1 MHVTLHIT
9 TRCNFRCGYCYSPPR
24 AGLEMS
30 KEVATKAI
38 ELASRMSP
46 NNTGVIFFGGEPL
59 LRKDF
64 IFEVIDACSQ
74 RQRKSGCQFH
84 YKVTTNGSLLDEVFI
99 ESATGARLSIAVSLD
114 GVREAHN
121 THRVTDAGAPT
132 FESLIPQITALLRR
146 QPYAS
151 ALMVV
156 TPETVDQYARSFD
169 YLIRLGFRYII
180 ASLNY
185 AGDWRRSHLRRLER
199 EYRKIATRYESQTRA
214 GHKFYFSPF
223 EKKIASHV
231 HGKEALCQQCYFGV
245 RQLSVAPD
253 GSIYPCVQ
261 FVKDGRD
268 GDYCLG
274 NVWDG
279 IDRERQSALFS
290 ASRALKS
297 TCQDCALLGRCE
309 NQCSCLNWQTTGAI
323 DQVSPILCETERL
336 LIPIVDELAAKLYRV
351 RAPLFIQ
358 KHYNPIYPLL
368 SFLEDHEPEPSVKR
382 TPYAR
387 LRLV

>member
-1 MHVTLHIT
+1 
-9 TRCNFRCGYCYSPPR
+9 
-24 AGLEMS
+24 MS
-30 KEVATKAI
+30 REVAMKAI
-38 ELASRMSP
+38 DLTSRMSP

-64 IFEVIDACSQ
+64 IFEVIDACSAK
-74 RQRKSGCQFH
+74 QRKSGRQFH
-84 YKVTTNGSLLDEVFI
+84 YKVTTNGSLMDEVFI
-99 ESATGARLSIAVSLD
+99 QSATRSRLSIAVSLD
-114 GVREAHN
+114 GTRIAHDK
-121 THRVTDAGAPT
+121 HRVTGSGAPT
-132 FESLIPQITALLRR
+132 FDSLLPKIAVLLRH
-146 QPYAS
+146 QPYAC

-156 TPETVDQYARSFD
+156 TPETVGHYASSFD
-169 YLIRLGFRYII
+169 YLFQLGFRYII
-180 ASLNY
+180 SSLNY
-185 AGDWRRSHLRRLER
+185 AGAWDRSHLRTLER
-199 EYRKIATRYESQTRA
+199 EYRKIATRYERLTRA

-231 HGKEALCQQCYFGV
+231 HGKGALCQQCYFGV

-279 IDRERQSALFS
+279 IDCERQNALFG

-297 TCQDCALLGRCE
+297 TCRDCALLGRCE

-336 LIPIVDELAAKLYRV
+336 LIPVVDELAARLYRA

-368 SFLEDHEPEPSVKR
+368 SFLEDHEPEAGLSV
-382 TPYAR
+382 
-387 LRLV
+387 